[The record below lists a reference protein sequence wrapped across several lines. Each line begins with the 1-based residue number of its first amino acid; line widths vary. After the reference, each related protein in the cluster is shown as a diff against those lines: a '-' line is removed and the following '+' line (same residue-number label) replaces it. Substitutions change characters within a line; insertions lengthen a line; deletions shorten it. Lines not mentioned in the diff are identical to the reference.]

1 MWLTSHNVPFDVA
14 FSMDDTWRTALAIIL
29 SEQESGKEFD
39 FARREFVSRT

>member
-39 FARREFVSRT
+39 FDRREFVSRT

>member
-1 MWLTSHNVPFDVA
+1 
-14 FSMDDTWRTALAIIL
+14 MDDTWRTALAIIL